1 MNDMVHLIEP
11 LIPALRR
18 YARTLV
24 RDQFAADDLVQDCLE
39 RAVSRWH
46 QRRRDGD
53 PRTWLFSI
61 LHNLAVSRFRRQK
74 RGPVQLA
81 IEDAA
86 DPDISQIAS
95 QDMTMEVQD
104 MLRCVDLLPQEQ
116 RSVMLLVVLEDLSYT
131 QVAEVLEIPVG
142 TVMSRLS
149 RARDRL
155 IELMDGVGTVQPS
168 KPFLRRVK

>member
-1 MNDMVHLIEP
+1 
-11 LIPALRR
+11 
-18 YARTLV
+18 
-24 RDQFAADDLVQDCLE
+24 
-39 RAVSRWH
+39 
-46 QRRRDGD
+46 
-53 PRTWLFSI
+53 
-61 LHNLAVSRFRRQK
+61 
-74 RGPVQLA
+74 
-81 IEDAA
+81 
-86 DPDISQIAS
+86 
-95 QDMTMEVQD
+95 

-155 IELMDGVGTVQPS
+155 IELMDGVGAVQPS